1 MDKNKLIKD
10 RISSNTAEVEIPGVG
25 KVVVR
30 GLSRYELLL
39 SGKNTEDVTVIER
52 RTLATALVDPRMSE
66 ADVEQWQKNSP
77 ASEIGPVTKA
87 IQALSGLG
95 EGAAKSDDVA
105 AGE

>member
-10 RISSNTAEVEIPGVG
+10 RISINTAEVEIPGVG

-39 SGKNTEDVTVIER
+39 SGKNTEDVAVIER

-87 IQALSGLG
+87 IQTLSGLG
-95 EGAAKSDDVA
+95 EGAGKSDVSE